1 MITEAMW
8 DQVNNISMIANVLL
22 NAVLVSVFYAPFM
35 RKRERAVI
43 LGAVYA
49 IAMSMLYFVSINF
62 SGVTAYALG
71 CSAVFIASAIAEHTN
86 VAQKVF
92 LSMTMY
98 LLLWISMEL
107 SILPWKLIC
116 SVTFMNPKVTG
127 DLQQIMLY
135 GLGQAI
141 HAALR
146 CALMII
152 GIHLIKIMYRRKKE
166 LMEWRE
172 LAFLSATY
180 ITIIVSYWICTFM
193 EEAFEKASGEY
204 FWNRYP
210 VYHEMRA
217 LFGVIAFFT
226 MIAVIYFYQKIKTSE
241 EEVLQKSLVNSQIDE
256 LSGHV
261 HTMEKVYSDIRGIRH
276 DTNNHIMVLGNL
288 IKENNC
294 EQALQYLNDWSGD
307 FHLVDINVKSG
318 NPVTDIVISEKKRQ
332 AKDAGIHFIDDFHY
346 PKGGKLE
353 SIDVGVIL
361 NNALS
366 NAIRAAEEKDNPFVE
381 IKSWRSGDMFMIQVK
396 NSYDGSLWISDE
408 NGFVETSKPDHDK
421 HGFGLKNMRRIAEKY
436 YGTTQLEQEGDVVI
450 FTAMMVI

>member
-22 NAVLVSVFYAPFM
+22 NAVLVALFYLPFL
-35 RKRERAVI
+35 RRRVSAVI
-43 LGAVYA
+43 LGAVYVA
-49 IAMSMLYFVSINF
+49 VMSMLYFATINF
-62 SGVTAYALG
+62 SGVAAYALG
-71 CSAVFIASAIAEHTN
+71 CTAVCLAAVITERMNIP
-86 VAQKVF
+86 QKVF

-107 SILPWKLIC
+107 SVLPWNLIC
-116 SVTFMNPKVTG
+116 SVTFMNPKVAG

-135 GLGQAI
+135 GLAQAI
-141 HAALR
+141 HALIRSAVL
-146 CALMII
+146 AV
-152 GIHLIKIMYRRKKE
+152 GIHLIKTMYSRKKE

-193 EEAFEKASGEY
+193 EEAFEKTSGEY

-217 LFGVIAFFT
+217 LFGVIAFLT
-226 MIAVIYFYQKIKTSE
+226 MIAVIYFYQKIKTTE
-241 EEVLQKSLVNSQIDE
+241 EEVLQNSLVSSQIDE

-261 HTMEKVYSDIRGIRH
+261 HAMEKIYSDIRGIRH
-276 DTNNHIMVLGNL
+276 DINNHIMVLGNL
-288 IKENNC
+288 IKGNDSD
-294 EQALQYLNDWSGD
+294 QAIAYLNDWSED
-307 FHLVDINVKSG
+307 FHLVDINVRSG
-318 NPVTDIVISEKKRQ
+318 NPVTDIVISEKRRQ
-332 AKDAGIHFIDDFHY
+332 AEDAGIRFVDDFHY
-346 PKGGKLE
+346 PEEGKVD

-366 NAIRAAEEKDNPFVE
+366 NAIRAAEGKEKSFVE

-396 NSYDGSLWISDE
+396 NSCNRLLRISDE
-408 NGFVETSKPDHDK
+408 SGLVETSKQDRDK

-436 YGTTQLEQEGDVVI
+436 YGTTQLEQEDGTAV

>member
-8 DQVNNISMIANVLL
+8 DQVNNISMIVNVLL
-22 NAVLVSVFYAPFM
+22 NAVLVFVFYIPFL
-35 RKRERAVI
+35 KRRVSAVI

-49 IAMSMLYFVSINF
+49 MVMSILYFVSINF
-62 SGVTAYALG
+62 SGLTAYALG
-71 CSAVFIASAIAEHTN
+71 CSAVCTASVMTERIN
-86 VAQKVF
+86 VPQKVF

-135 GLGQAI
+135 GLAQAI
-141 HAALR
+141 HAAIR
-146 CALMII
+146 CALMVI
-152 GIHLIKIMYRRKKE
+152 GTHLIKIMYRRKKE

-193 EEAFEKASGEY
+193 EEAFERASGEY

-217 LFGVIAFFT
+217 LFGVIAFLT

-241 EEVLQKSLVNSQIDE
+241 EEVLQNSLVNSQIDE

-261 HTMEKVYSDIRGIRH
+261 HTMEKIYSDIRGIRH

-288 IKENNC
+288 IKENNYN
-294 EQALQYLNDWSGD
+294 QALQYLNDWSED
-307 FHLVDINVKSG
+307 FHIVDINAKTG
-318 NPVTDIVISEKKRQ
+318 NPVTDIVISEKQRQ
-332 AKDAGIHFIDDFHY
+332 AEEVGIRFVDDFHY
-346 PKGGKLE
+346 PEEGKVE

-366 NAIRAAEEKDNPFVE
+366 NAIRAAEGQDNPFVE
-381 IKSWRSGDMFMIQVK
+381 IKSWRSGDMFMIQVR
-396 NSYDGSLWISDE
+396 NSFSGVLLIPDEDGL
-408 NGFVETSKPDHDK
+408 VETSKPDRDK
-421 HGFGLKNMRRIAEKY
+421 HGFGMKNMRRIAEKY
-436 YGTTQLEQEGDVVI
+436 YGTTQLEQEDGMAV

>member
-1 MITEAMW
+1 MITEVMW

-22 NAVLVSVFYAPFM
+22 NAMLVSIFYIPFL
-35 RKRERAVI
+35 RRRVSAVI

-49 IAMSMLYFVSINF
+49 VVMSILYFVSINF

-71 CSAVFIASAIAEHTN
+71 CSAVCIASFFVERVN
-86 VAQKVF
+86 VPQKIF

-135 GLGQAI
+135 GLAQAI
-141 HAALR
+141 HAAIR
-146 CALMII
+146 CVLMVI
-152 GIHLIKIMYRRKKE
+152 GTHLIKIMYRRKKE

-217 LFGVIAFFT
+217 LFGVIAFLT

-241 EEVLQKSLVNSQIDE
+241 EEVLQSSLVHSQIDE
-256 LSGHV
+256 LTEHIHS
-261 HTMEKVYSDIRGIRH
+261 MEKVYSDIRGIRH

-288 IKENNC
+288 IKENNYN
-294 EQALQYLNDWSGD
+294 QALQYLNDWSED
-307 FHLVDINVKSG
+307 FHAVDINAKTG
-318 NPVTDIVISEKKRQ
+318 NPVTDIVISEKQRQ
-332 AKDAGIHFIDDFHY
+332 AEDAGIRFVGDFHY
-346 PKGGKLE
+346 PEEGKVE

-366 NAIRAAEEKDNPFVE
+366 NAIRAAEGKDNPFVE
-381 IKSWRSGDMFMIQVK
+381 IKSWRSGDMFMIQVR
-396 NSYDGSLWISDE
+396 NSFSGVLLISDE
-408 NGFVETSKPDHDK
+408 DGLVETSKPDRDK

-436 YGTTQLEQEGDVVI
+436 YGTTQLEQEDDTVI

>member
-8 DQVNNISMIANVLL
+8 DQVNQISMIANVLL
-22 NAVLVSVFYAPFM
+22 NAVLVSVFYIPFM
-35 RKRERAVI
+35 RKRVRAVI

-49 IAMSMLYFVSINF
+49 MAMSILYFATINF

-71 CSAVFIASAIAEHTN
+71 CAAVCIISAITERIN
-86 VAQKVF
+86 IPQKIF
-92 LSMTMY
+92 LSITMY

-107 SILPWKLIC
+107 AILPWNLIC
-116 SVTFMNPKVTG
+116 SVTFLNPKVVG

-135 GLGQAI
+135 GLAQAI
-141 HAALR
+141 HAVIR
-146 CALMII
+146 CALLVI
-152 GIHLIKIMYRRKKE
+152 GIHLIKTMYSRKKE

-217 LFGVIAFFT
+217 LFGVVAFLT

-241 EEVLQKSLVNSQIDE
+241 EEVLQNSLVNSQIDE

-261 HTMEKVYSDIRGIRH
+261 HSMEKVYSDIRGIRH

-288 IKENNC
+288 IKENNSD
-294 EQALQYLNDWSGD
+294 QALQYLHDWSED
-307 FHLVDINVKSG
+307 FHAVDINAKTG
-318 NPVTDIVISEKKRQ
+318 NPVTDIVISEKRRQ
-332 AKDAGIHFIDDFHY
+332 AEDVGIRFVDDFHY
-346 PKGGKLE
+346 PKEGKVE

-366 NAIRAAEEKDNPFVE
+366 NAIRAAENLDKSFVE

-396 NSYDGSLWISDE
+396 NSYNGLLRPSDE
-408 NGFVETSKPDHDK
+408 NGLMETSKTDRDK
-421 HGFGLKNMRRIAEKY
+421 HGFGLKNMRRITEKY